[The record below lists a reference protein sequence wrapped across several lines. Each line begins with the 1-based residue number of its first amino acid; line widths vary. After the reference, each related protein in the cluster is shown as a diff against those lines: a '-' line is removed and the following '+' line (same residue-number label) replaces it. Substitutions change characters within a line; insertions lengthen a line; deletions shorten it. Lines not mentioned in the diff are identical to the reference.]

1 VKVVDVNERTKGEK
15 RVHAM
20 YSQLDDRWQRI
31 MLGESSTTIGANGC
45 LICAVAS
52 GLTDLG
58 ITIDGLPPDPPRLNR
73 WLARHKGF
81 AAARGQSRERNLFVF
96 DSLGPLGVRMVEYV
110 DARTR
115 AAPLDRLRTALE
127 RDDQFVVIHVD
138 FSPGGETQQHW
149 VRALEC
155 YDSDVRLMD
164 PWVKGPL
171 QETYLM
177 TRYALP
183 SWDDPS
189 RAIYRMVVY
198 RLVGLALTG
207 PMPGFPAQQYVQ
219 ERLDTYL
226 PYEVMPGGII

>member
-1 VKVVDVNERTKGEK
+1 ME
-15 RVHAM
+15 
-20 YSQLDDRWQRI
+20 
-31 MLGESSTTIGANGC
+31 
-45 LICAVAS
+45 
-52 GLTDLG
+52 
-58 ITIDGLPPDPPRLNR
+58 
-73 WLARHKGF
+73 
-81 AAARGQSRERNLFVF
+81 
-96 DSLGPLGVRMVEYV
+96 
-110 DARTR
+110 
-115 AAPLDRLRTALE
+115 
-127 RDDQFVVIHVD
+127 
-138 FSPGGETQQHW
+138 
-149 VRALEC
+149 
-155 YDSDVRLMD
+155 